1 MDKQRSPPLES
12 SFGRTG
18 RHSTFTADDDAL
30 LVELKEERRLSWA
43 EIADHFPGRK
53 KGILQ
58 VRYCTKL
65 KQGPERPQRAR
76 KRQRST

>member
-1 MDKQRSPPLES
+1 
-12 SFGRTG
+12 
-18 RHSTFTADDDAL
+18 

-53 KGILQ
+53 KGTLQ